1 MFDPQMLMNM
11 FGNMNFSGN
20 ADGNN
25 LNNMQNN
32 PLFSMLGANPSML
45 SGIMQM
51 FNNNGAQNTN
61 TPAVGKNTY
70 VSNKITNKK
79 NINSELYHIIKNA
92 DSILWQ
98 VK

>member
-61 TPAVGKNTY
+61 TPAVCKNTY
-70 VSNKITNKK
+70 VSNKITDKK